1 MAWPLI
7 DRTLKATVRI
17 SPLPR
22 FVRLLDLEGEND
34 VRSLCPNDKSP
45 SSLQTLTISSHWQR
59 WLRTCPCAPLSPH
72 RTFFSPDNRATC
84 GVKTRIPKADIWHL
98 RSCAHASSRSITDL
112 HTISAHAT
120 GSQVSEMFS
129 TWSATDALSTA
140 ASSDS
145 PAAKRRRISESTHG
159 RRTSKATRACDV
171 CKVKTS
177 LFVVPHCDLLSAL
190 AVPDVAHVADGYHH
204 HVCASHMP
212 YLL

>member
-1 MAWPLI
+1 MKCVRKVNPTWGLSLQIRYIDNYCHDIHYNEHQSDQGDHIRPMLI
-7 DRTLKATVRI
+7 NKRLTVIDI
-17 SPLPR
+17 SPR
-22 FVRLLDLEGEND
+22 
-34 VRSLCPNDKSP
+34 
-45 SSLQTLTISSHWQR
+45 H
-59 WLRTCPCAPLSPH
+59 
-72 RTFFSPDNRATC
+72 
-84 GVKTRIPKADIWHL
+84 KADIWHL

-112 HTISAHAT
+112 HTVSAHAT